1 MNRHISEQYD
11 AELDSA
17 RALLL
22 EMGGLVEQQL
32 QQACQALYN
41 HDIDL
46 ADRVRVGDATIN
58 QHEVDIDNLCTQI
71 IARRQPAATDLR
83 TLISIMKASTDLE
96 RVGDEADRIAKMAR
110 KVANLEQP
118 ADRYGD
124 IRDMAA
130 SVHSMLSEAL
140 DAFARLNAESAVR
153 VIDADEA
160 VDDAYDEIVK
170 EKGSEM
176 KSSPETI
183 EQSLTILWV
192 ARALERCGDHAK
204 NLSEYVVYLV
214 KGTDVRHADAAA
226 AVSDS

>member
-11 AELDSA
+11 TELDSA
-17 RALLL
+17 RTLLL

-32 QQACQALYN
+32 HQACQSLYN
-41 HDIDL
+41 HDLEL
-46 ADRVRVGDATIN
+46 ADDVRRKDAAIN
-58 QHEVDIDNLCTQI
+58 QHEVDIDDLCAQI

-96 RVGDEADRIAKMAR
+96 RIGDEAERIAKMAQ
-110 KVANLEQP
+110 KVANMTQP
-118 ADRYGD
+118 ADHYGD
-124 IRDMAA
+124 IRAMA
-130 SVHSMLSEAL
+130 SMVHSMLSRAL
-140 DAFARLNAESAVR
+140 DSFARLSPEEAVAVIES
-153 VIDADEA
+153 DEA
-160 VDDAYDEIVK
+160 VDDAYDDIVK
-170 EKGSEM
+170 EMGAAM
-176 KSSPETI
+176 KSAPDSI

-204 NLSEYVVYLV
+204 NLAEYVVYLV

>member
-11 AELDSA
+11 TELDSA
-17 RALLL
+17 RSLLL

-32 QQACQALYN
+32 QQACQALYS
-41 HDIDL
+41 HDLEL
-46 ADRVRVGDATIN
+46 ADKVRAGDAKIN
-58 QHEVDIDNLCTQI
+58 QHEVDIDNLCAQI

-96 RVGDEADRIAKMAR
+96 RIGDEAERIAKMAQ
-110 KVANLEQP
+110 KVANLAQP
-118 ADRYGD
+118 ADHYGD
-124 IRDMAA
+124 IRAMA
-130 SVHSMLSEAL
+130 SMVDRMLSDAL
-140 DAFARLNAESAVR
+140 DAFARLSAEGAVN
-153 VIDADEA
+153 VIEADEA
-160 VDDAYDEIVK
+160 VDDAYDNIVK

-176 KSSPETI
+176 KSDPDSI

-204 NLSEYVVYLV
+204 NLCEYVVYLV

-226 AVSDS
+226 AVSDT

>member
-17 RALLL
+17 RSRLL

-32 QQACQALYN
+32 QQACQALYS
-41 HDIDL
+41 HDMEL
-46 ADRVRVGDATIN
+46 ADKVRAGDAAIN
-58 QHEVDIDNLCTQI
+58 QLEVDIDDLCAQI

-96 RVGDEADRIAKMAR
+96 RIGDEAERIAKMAK
-110 KVANLEQP
+110 KVSNLELP
-118 ADRYGD
+118 ADHYGD
-124 IRDMAA
+124 IREMAGM
-130 SVHSMLSEAL
+130 VHTMLANAL
-140 DAFARLNAESAVR
+140 DAFARLSAEGAVG
-153 VIDADEA
+153 VIEADEA
-160 VDDAYDEIVK
+160 VDDAYDNIVK
-170 EKGSEM
+170 EKGAAM
-176 KSSPETI
+176 KNDPDSI

-204 NLSEYVVYLV
+204 NLCEYIVYLV

-226 AVSDS
+226 AVSDD

>member
-32 QQACQALYN
+32 QQACQALYS
-41 HDIDL
+41 HDLDL
-46 ADRVRVGDATIN
+46 ADRVRAGDVAIN
-58 QHEVDIDNLCTQI
+58 QHEVKIDNLCTQI

-96 RVGDEADRIAKMAR
+96 RIGDEAERIAKMAK
-110 KVANLEQP
+110 KVANLELP
-118 ADRYGD
+118 ADHYGD
-124 IRDMAA
+124 IRDMA
-130 SVHSMLSEAL
+130 SQVHTMLTQAL
-140 DAFARLNAESAVR
+140 DAFARQNAKSAVS

-160 VDDAYDEIVK
+160 VDDAYDEILK
-170 EKGSEM
+170 ERGASM
-176 KSSPETI
+176 KSSPDTI

-214 KGTDVRHADAAA
+214 KGKDVRHADASAV
-226 AVSDS
+226 VSDS